1 MQPSGRQR
9 WELTVRNAGCFGL
22 WRRFVRPGQSEID
35 RGLSAVS
42 GRDEGRER
50 LVLSVIHG

>member
-22 WRRFVRPGQSEID
+22 WRFVRPGQSEID

>member
-1 MQPSGRQR
+1 MQPSGRQI

-22 WRRFVRPGQSEID
+22 WRFVRPGQSEID

-42 GRDEGRER
+42 GLDEGRER